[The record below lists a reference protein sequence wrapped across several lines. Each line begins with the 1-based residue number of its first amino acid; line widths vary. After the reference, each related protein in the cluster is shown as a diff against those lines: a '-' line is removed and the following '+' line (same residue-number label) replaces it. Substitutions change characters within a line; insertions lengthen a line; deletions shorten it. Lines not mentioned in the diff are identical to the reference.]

1 MKRII
6 RLTESD
12 LTRIVKRVIRESA
25 HTAIA
30 TQMNSKVLKSNPN
43 GCQTELLDRYDFL
56 ETEVGPMDGGC
67 VNDGS
72 YTSLYVQWPKGSIG
86 KWTGWQVQYRYETS
100 NSNKSSV
107 NSSIDLL
114 VDYTD
119 NRLIQA
125 IESTDFYKGAKVN
138 LINGEDG
145 KTSIAVIT
153 RKYGKDEAPSDTIK
167 DLVDTCEGLVR

>member
-25 HTAIA
+25 HTAMA

-43 GCQTELLDRYDFL
+43 GCKGKSLDRYDFL

-67 VNDGS
+67 VDIGNDN
-72 YTSLYVQWPKGSIG
+72 SLYAQWPKGSMT
-86 KWTGWQVQYRYETS
+86 KWTGWQVQYKYETY
-100 NSNKSSV
+100 NSSKEFYSSV
-107 NSSIDLL
+107 DLL

-138 LINGEDG
+138 LIKGEDG